1 MISRVS
7 FAPNMKLHR
16 NIALGILSGL
26 ESTLIDR
33 RPASDVIKKLLKSSP
48 GWGSRDRRI
57 IAQAFYDI
65 IRQKRLYHA
74 LTGSESEELNLWNLI
89 GCWMVLNDFLLPEWI
104 EFKNI
109 YKERIRVKTP
119 VLVQDR
125 KYKHSIPDWL
135 DQMGVEAFGES
146 TWEKEIAA
154 LNIPANLIIRVNN
167 NRTNVQKLKER
178 LEKKYN
184 IISVIVPDYPDALV
198 LEEKQSLQGIKEYR
212 EGWFEVQDA
221 NSQKIAT
228 WLHPESGKYY
238 IDACA
243 GAGGKSL
250 HLADLTKDSAKIVAL
265 DIYPAKLD
273 ELRKRCFRNK
283 IQSVQTIN
291 VHDEKVLKT
300 VKANAD
306 GVLIDA
312 PCSGLGV
319 LKRNPDTKW
328 SMTPERLANITKTQ
342 EKLLQTYAPMLKKG
356 GNLVYA
362 TCSILPLENK
372 IQVDNFLDSKVGS
385 KFQLEKEHTY
395 FSHLTGFDG
404 FYCAR
409 LIKKCE

>member
-1 MISRVS
+1 MLSNEALYFLLDEMYDKANDPEPDIRV
-7 FAPNMKLHR
+7 
-16 NIALGILSGL
+16 
-26 ESTLIDR
+26 E
-33 RPASDVIKKLLKSSP
+33 V
-48 GWGSRDRRI
+48 
-57 IAQAFYDI
+57 Y
-65 IRQKRLYHA
+65 QKC
-74 LTGSESEELNLWNLI
+74 I
-89 GCWMVLNDFLLPEWI
+89 DFLTKHETQLKKDAEATEI
-104 EFKNI
+104 FNI
-109 YKERIRVKTP
+109 KME
-119 VLVQDR
+119 L
-125 KYKHSIPDWL
+125 
-135 DQMGVEAFGES
+135 F
-146 TWEKEIAA
+146 
-154 LNIPANLIIRVNN
+154 
-167 NRTNVQKLKER
+167 KER

-184 IISVIVPDYPDALV
+184 IISDIIPDYPNALV
-198 LEEKQSLQGIKEYR
+198 LEKKQSLQGVKEYR

-221 NSQKIAT
+221 NSQKIAP

-265 DIYPAKLD
+265 DIYPSKLD

-291 VHDEKVLKT
+291 VDDEKVLNT

-328 SMTPERLANITKTQ
+328 SMTPDRLADITNTQ
-342 EKLLQTYAPMLKKG
+342 EKLLQTYAPKVKKG

-362 TCSILPLENK
+362 TCSILPLENQ

-385 KFQLEKEHTY
+385 KFQLEKKHTY

>member
-1 MISRVS
+1 
-7 FAPNMKLHR
+7 MKLHR

-89 GCWMVLNDFLLPEWI
+89 GCWMVLNDFLLPEWV
-104 EFKNI
+104 EFNNI

-154 LNIPANLIIRVNN
+154 LNIPANLIVRVNN

-198 LEEKQSLQGIKEYR
+198 LEKKQSLQGIKEYR

>member
-1 MISRVS
+1 
-7 FAPNMKLHR
+7 
-16 NIALGILSGL
+16 
-26 ESTLIDR
+26 
-33 RPASDVIKKLLKSSP
+33 
-48 GWGSRDRRI
+48 
-57 IAQAFYDI
+57 
-65 IRQKRLYHA
+65 
-74 LTGSESEELNLWNLI
+74 
-89 GCWMVLNDFLLPEWI
+89 MVLNDFLLPEWV
-104 EFKNI
+104 EFNNI

-154 LNIPANLIIRVNN
+154 LNIPANLIVRVNN

-228 WLHPESGKYY
+228 WLHTESGKYY

-291 VHDEKVLKT
+291 VDDEKVVKT

-328 SMTPERLANITKTQ
+328 RMTPELLANITKTQ
-342 EKLLQTYAPMLKKG
+342 EKLLQTYASMLKKG
-356 GNLVYA
+356 GNL
-362 TCSILPLENK
+362 
-372 IQVDNFLDSKVGS
+372 FM
-385 KFQLEKEHTY
+385 QLFY
-395 FSHLTGFDG
+395 FTI
-404 FYCAR
+404 R
-409 LIKKCE
+409 K

>member
-1 MISRVS
+1 
-7 FAPNMKLHR
+7 MKLHR

-198 LEEKQSLQGIKEYR
+198 LEKKQSLQGIKEYR

-291 VHDEKVLKT
+291 VYDEKVLKT

>member
-33 RPASDVIKKLLKSSP
+33 RPASDVIKKLLKSRP

-104 EFKNI
+104 EFNNI

-119 VLVQDR
+119 FLVQDR

-154 LNIPANLIIRVNN
+154 LNIPANLIVRVNN

-198 LEEKQSLQGIKEYR
+198 LEKKQSLQGIKEYR

>member
-1 MISRVS
+1 
-7 FAPNMKLHR
+7 MKLHR
-16 NIALGILSGL
+16 NIALGIISGL

-48 GWGSRDRRI
+48 SWGSRDRRI

-89 GCWMVLNDFLLPEWI
+89 GCWMVLNDFLLPEWM

-109 YKERIRVKTP
+109 HTERIRVKTS
-119 VLVQDR
+119 VLVKDR

-154 LNIPANLIIRVNN
+154 LNIPANLIVRVNN
-167 NRTNVQKLKER
+167 NRTNVKKLKER

-198 LEEKQSLQGIKEYR
+198 LEKKQSLQGIKEYR

-328 SMTPERLANITKTQ
+328 SMTPKRLADITKTQ
-342 EKLLQTYAPMLKKG
+342 EKLLQTYAPMVKKG

-385 KFQLEKEHTY
+385 KFELEKEHTY

-409 LIKKCE
+409 LTKKCE

>member
-1 MISRVS
+1 
-7 FAPNMKLHR
+7 MKLHR

-89 GCWMVLNDFLLPEWI
+89 GCWMVLNDFLLPEWV
-104 EFKNI
+104 EFNNI